1 MSHQKNLHDEDPEV
15 FEIIEKEK
23 KRQFT
28 GLELIASEV
37 SPNLL

>member
-1 MSHQKNLHDEDPEV
+1 MSHEKSLKEQDPEI

-23 KRQFT
+23 KRQFF

-37 SPNLL
+37 SQKKF